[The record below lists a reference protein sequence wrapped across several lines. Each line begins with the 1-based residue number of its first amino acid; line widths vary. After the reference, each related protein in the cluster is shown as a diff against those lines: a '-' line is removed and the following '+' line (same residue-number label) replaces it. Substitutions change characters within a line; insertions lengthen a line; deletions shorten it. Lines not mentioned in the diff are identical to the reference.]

1 MALGL
6 NLRIQTDNVTHISKE
21 TRYRVWWAL
30 FMLDMLLCVI
40 TGRTPSTAEIFCS
53 TPLPIPYTEE
63 DWGLGSVSQLLADKN
78 MRDTVIS
85 SLLCS
90 SDTTH
95 SSNETSIDRSHST
108 TSGLTKGHLNE
119 QAAQLVMKHLSP
131 NISLHFLY
139 AVDLAFLMREAIGA
153 LYSPAATRLSC
164 LELETAISSF
174 NNHAE
179 NWLSRLPAEFHFT
192 EIDTACPF
200 ARQSTSLG
208 FYFYTTKLIILQP
221 CLRRLAYQGSDTGSP
236 GIVCDNI
243 ASTCVQVAQQ
253 MLDLLPDDTDVTW
266 LCGITPWWCV
276 LHYIMQPT
284 IVLLV
289 ELFTRTPVGD
299 PKAVG
304 LTEKIRKAFRWLY
317 AMSTKDSSSRRAWLV
332 CRDIIS
338 RHGSKFGF
346 EVNDDGL

>member
-1 MALGL
+1 
-6 NLRIQTDNVTHISKE
+6 
-21 TRYRVWWAL
+21 
-30 FMLDMLLCVI
+30 MLDTLLCVM
-40 TGRTPSTAEIFCS
+40 TGRAPSTAEIFCS

-63 DWGLGSVSQLLADKN
+63 DWGLGSVTQLLTDKN
-78 MRDTVIS
+78 IRDTVIS

-90 SDTTH
+90 CDTTH
-95 SSNETSIDRSHST
+95 SSSEASPERSHST
-108 TSGLTKGHLNE
+108 TSGLTKGRLNE
-119 QAAQLVMKHLSP
+119 QAAQLVIKHLSP
-131 NISLHFLY
+131 NTSLHFLY
-139 AVDLAFLMREAIGA
+139 AVDLAFLMREAIGT

-164 LELETAISSF
+164 LELETAISTF
-174 NNHAE
+174 NNRAD
-179 NWLSRLPAEFHFT
+179 NWLSRLPSEFHFT
-192 EIDTACPF
+192 EINTACPF

-208 FYFYTTKLIILQP
+208 FHFYTTKLIILQP

-236 GIVCDNI
+236 GVVCDNI
-243 ASTCVQVAQQ
+243 ASTCVQVARQ

-266 LCGITPWWCV
+266 LCGITPWWCI

-304 LTEKIRKAFRWLY
+304 LTEKIQKAFRWLH

-332 CRDIIS
+332 CRDILS
-338 RHGSKFGF
+338 QHGSKFGF
-346 EVNDDGL
+346 EVNDDGF